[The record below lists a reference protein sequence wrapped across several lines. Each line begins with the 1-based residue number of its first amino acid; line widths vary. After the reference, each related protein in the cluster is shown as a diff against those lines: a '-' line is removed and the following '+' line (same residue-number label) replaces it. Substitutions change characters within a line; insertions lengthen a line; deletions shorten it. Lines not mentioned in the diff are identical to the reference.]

1 MINAE
6 IESCLTTDEIV
17 LDIATLT
24 LRETQETLASM
35 QLFSECGEYARAQSA
50 LEPLLRKVVVMRKSA
65 SCIPLKRSNKDLA
78 RLMTIEEELRSM
90 NDTLEGAIEYIKAR
104 DKKVEA

>member
-6 IESCLTTDEIV
+6 IEECLTTDEIV

-35 QLFSECGEYARAQSA
+35 QLFSECGEYARAQDV

-65 SCIPLKRSNKDLA
+65 CGIPLKRINKDLA
-78 RLMTIEEELRSM
+78 RLMTIEDVLVGMHE
-90 NDTLEGAIEYIKAR
+90 TLQGAIEYIKAR